1 MGLREAAVNSDHL
14 ALVVE
19 GATAV
24 EAILGDDHRE
34 QLFLSLA
41 QSCKAVVACR
51 VSPAQKR
58 LIVGLVKQKSPEKP
72 ITLAIGDGANDVG
85 MIQEAS
91 VGVGISGKEGRQA
104 VNNSD
109 FAIAQFRFLKPLLLN
124 HGRRN
129 YRRVSTMI
137 IYSFFKNIAL
147 VFVIFFFQADNG
159 WSGSSL
165 YNQWVYS
172 GYDMNSFISYDFYG
186 VAYRCFGSAVFW
198 LVSLFLVPV
207 ACAALQLSIKI
218 VHLEWFPDVNDI
230 GRELDKGYK

>member
-1 MGLREAAVNSDHL
+1 MNSDHL

-129 YRRVSTMI
+129 YRRMSTMI

-172 GYDMNSFISYDFYG
+172 GYNFFVGLLPFYMG
-186 VAYRCFGSAVFW
+186 FFGLDAVQKSNLSRRVSRAPDS
-198 LVSLFLVPV
+198 LVDLR
-207 ACAALQLSIKI
+207 
-218 VHLEWFPDVNDI
+218 I
-230 GRELDKGYK
+230 GMIPLKRR